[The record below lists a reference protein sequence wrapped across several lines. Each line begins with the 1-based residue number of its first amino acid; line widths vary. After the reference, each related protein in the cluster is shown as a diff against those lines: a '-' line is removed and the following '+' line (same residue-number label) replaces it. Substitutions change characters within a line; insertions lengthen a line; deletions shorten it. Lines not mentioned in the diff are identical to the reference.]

1 MYLRQTLAGILAT
14 LAMGIYSTAAFATPI
29 TYDVHIDLNTPLAAP
44 SLGGDVYSA
53 AGTLTGTPGASNL
66 TCVSGGPCQIT
77 SMMYEVLGAGS
88 TVLATINLVL
98 DDPTDPSGQFSGT
111 AAGGAF
117 GTLDVS
123 ALLDFTLD
131 VATDTLDA
139 GSFALNPDAGGSNL
153 LAFQW
158 ASGNPAVLL
167 ESVYLG
173 EQVCGDGPNDKD
185 SCGTV
190 GVTPQ
195 QAVPVPGTLLLLGLS
210 LALLGARRRVT

>member
-1 MYLRQTLAGILAT
+1 MDIRQTLAGILAT
-14 LAMGIYSTAAFATPI
+14 LAMAIYSTAAFATPI

-53 AGTLTGTPGASNL
+53 SGTLTGTPATPGFL
-66 TCVSGGPCQIT
+66 TCVSGGPCGIT

-88 TVLATINLVL
+88 AVLATIDLAI
-98 DDPTDPSGQFSGT
+98 DDPSDPSGQFSGT

-123 ALLDFTLD
+123 ALLNFTLD
-131 VATDTLDA
+131 VVANTLAD
-139 GSFALNPDAGGSNL
+139 GDFALNPAAAGANL

-158 ASGNPAVLL
+158 GSGNPAALL
-167 ESVYLG
+167 GSVYLG
-173 EQVCGDGPNDKD
+173 ERVCGGPNDKD

-190 GVTPQ
+190 AVTPQ

>member
-1 MYLRQTLAGILAT
+1 
-14 LAMGIYSTAAFATPI
+14 MGIYSTAAFATPI

-53 AGTLTGTPGASNL
+53 AGTLTGTPGASDL

-77 SMMYEVLGAGS
+77 SMMYQVLGAGS

-139 GSFALNPDAGGSNL
+139 GSFALNPDTGGSNL

-173 EQVCGDGPNDKD
+173 EQVCGGPNDKD

-210 LALLGARRRVT
+210 LALLGARRSVT